1 MSDQPTPAAD
11 KDPQTFSREYVSEL
25 RAENKG
31 LRLKNQEL
39 TGKVDSFEATKA
51 DAIKV
56 AVEAAVVAA
65 KAEATTEVQAEAD
78 KRVLLAEL
86 KSEAVKAGMVDVDG
100 LKLADLSSVTL
111 KDGKLEG
118 AEALFTGLKESK
130 PYLFGKPPTS
140 SSNPQTPP
148 SPVPPVAKK
157 VTEMDDKEY
166 AAAKAAAL
174 KA

>member
-1 MSDQPTPAAD
+1 MSDQPPA
-11 KDPQTFSREYVSEL
+11 PPEPTTFSPDYVREL

-31 LRLKNQEL
+31 LRLKNQDL
-39 TGKVDSFEATKA
+39 TGKVEAFETTKA

-56 AVEAAVVAA
+56 AVDEAVVKAKEDA
-65 KAEATTEVQAEAD
+65 KAEVLAD
-78 KRVLLAEL
+78 ADHRVMLAEL

-111 KDGKLEG
+111 KDGKLDG

-130 PYLFGKPPTS
+130 PYLFGQPATNSSNTQKPP
-140 SSNPQTPP
+140 PATPP
-148 SPVPPVAKK
+148 QAKK
-157 VTEMDDKEY
+157 VSEMSPEEY
-166 AAAKAAAL
+166 AVAKASAL